1 MQYLCYQPYNPKKLS
16 LNTGD
21 FFLLYYI
28 NVFFSLYKFR
38 SEPLDVRSEP
48 LNVRS
53 EPLNVRSKPLNVRS
67 KPLNGEYTVVQ
78 RNFRCGLT
86 ILVDHSKCY

>member
-1 MQYLCYQPYNPKKLS
+1 MQYLCYQTYNPKKLS

-21 FFLLYYI
+21 FFLLNYI

-67 KPLNGEYTVVQ
+67 EPLNVRSKPLNVRSELLNGDFNVV
-78 RNFRCGLT
+78 
-86 ILVDHSKCY
+86 

>member
-1 MQYLCYQPYNPKKLS
+1 MRLPC
-16 LNTGD
+16 
-21 FFLLYYI
+21 
-28 NVFFSLYKFR
+28 
-38 SEPLDVRSEP
+38 SES

-53 EPLNVRSKPLNVRS
+53 EPLNVRSKPLN
-67 KPLNGEYTVVQ
+67 GECIVVQ

>member
-1 MQYLCYQPYNPKKLS
+1 MRLPC
-16 LNTGD
+16 
-21 FFLLYYI
+21 
-28 NVFFSLYKFR
+28 
-38 SEPLDVRSEP
+38 SEP

-67 KPLNGEYTVVQ
+67 KTLNGEYTVVQ

-86 ILVDHSKCY
+86 ILVDHFKCY

>member
-1 MQYLCYQPYNPKKLS
+1 MYFQKTKLS
-16 LNTGD
+16 LNAGD

-38 SEPLDVRSEP
+38 SEPLNVRSET

-67 KPLNGEYTVVQ
+67 EPLNGDFNVV
-78 RNFRCGLT
+78 
-86 ILVDHSKCY
+86 

>member
-1 MQYLCYQPYNPKKLS
+1 MRLPC
-16 LNTGD
+16 
-21 FFLLYYI
+21 
-28 NVFFSLYKFR
+28 
-38 SEPLDVRSEP
+38 SEPLNVRSEP
-48 LNVRS
+48 WNVRS

>member
-1 MQYLCYQPYNPKKLS
+1 MLYLCYQPYNPKKLS

-28 NVFFSLYKFR
+28 NVFFSLQNLCSK
-38 SEPLDVRSEP
+38 PLNVRSEALNVRSET

-53 EPLNVRSKPLNVRS
+53 EPLNARSEPLNRHFKS
-67 KPLNGEYTVVQ
+67 MNG
-78 RNFRCGLT
+78 NFSTRDRT
-86 ILVDHSKCY
+86 NS

>member
-1 MQYLCYQPYNPKKLS
+1 MQEI
-16 LNTGD
+16 
-21 FFLLYYI
+21 FFLYYI
-28 NVFFSLYKFR
+28 NVFFSLYKF
-38 SEPLDVRSEP
+38 RSEP

-67 KPLNGEYTVVQ
+67 KPLNRDFNVIQ

-86 ILVDHSKCY
+86 ILVDHSAHY